1 MATYLNP
8 NISKEGI
15 LAVGDN
21 VLYTCPY
28 NYRATLAAF
37 KFNSPGA
44 YDISL
49 RIERSSPA
57 ATIVYYTF
65 NLDAGDV
72 MTDGGGYVL
81 NDGDQIIVTTGSA
94 SVTYSY
100 AGQVIPINVPRQP

>member
-21 VLYTCPY
+21 VLYTCPNRY
-28 NYRATLAAF
+28 YANFNAF
-37 KFNSPGA
+37 RFSSPGA
-44 YDISL
+44 YDISI

-57 ATIVYYTF
+57 ATIVYYSFT
-65 NLDAGDV
+65 LDAGDV
-72 MTDGGGYVL
+72 MSDTGGYTL
-81 NDGDQIIVTTGSA
+81 NHNDRIIVTTSSA

-100 AGQVIPINVPRQP
+100 VGQVYPITPKQP

>member
-28 NYRATLAAF
+28 KYYATFSGF

-49 RIERSSPA
+49 RVERSDPA
-57 ATIVYYTF
+57 ATIVYYSFT
-65 NLDAGDV
+65 LDPGDV
-72 MTDGGGYVL
+72 MTDVGGYML
-81 NDGDQIIVTTGSA
+81 NYGDQIIVTTNSA

-100 AGQVIPINVPRQP
+100 IGQVYPIVPKQP

>member
-28 NYRATLAAF
+28 KYYATFVAF

-49 RIERSSPA
+49 RIERADPA
-57 ATIVYYTF
+57 ASIVYYNFT
-65 NLDAGDV
+65 LDPGDV
-72 MTDGGGYVL
+72 MMDGGGYIL
-81 NDGDQIIVTTGSA
+81 NNGDQIIVTTNSA

-100 AGQVIPINVPRQP
+100 TGQLIAIGPKQP